1 MTQMLQG
8 LSATDTT
15 GVLASLYQAAISRG
29 V

>member
-1 MTQMLQG
+1 MLQG